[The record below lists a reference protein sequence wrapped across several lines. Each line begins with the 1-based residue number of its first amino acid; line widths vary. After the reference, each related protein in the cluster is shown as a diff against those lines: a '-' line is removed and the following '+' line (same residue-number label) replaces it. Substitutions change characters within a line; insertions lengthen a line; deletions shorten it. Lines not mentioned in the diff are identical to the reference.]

1 MMIGDVQ
8 NVQASVHILVM
19 NHAPQL
25 LQVLRVILVHPVV
38 RALVAEVVGLDV
50 RVVVQVVVGLDVR
63 VVVQVVVA
71 LVVQSLA
78 VLEVAKRIAMQDVVV
93 LPIIHVRVAHLVVA
107 QDAMGHAVVVV
118 EQDVKEDARTR
129 ASSLV

>member
-1 MMIGDVQ
+1 
-8 NVQASVHILVM
+8 M
-19 NHAPQL
+19 NHVPQL

-50 RVVVQVVVGLDVR
+50 RVVVQVVV
-63 VVVQVVVA
+63 A
-71 LVVQSLA
+71 LAVQSLA

-118 EQDVKEDARTR
+118 EQDVKEDVRARV
-129 ASSLV
+129 SSLV